1 MFCNPCAIAAG
12 DVQEFVLDNGLKLL
26 VKEDHRAPVVVSQVW
41 YRVGA
46 SYEYDGIT
54 GISHAL
60 EHMMFRGT
68 ENLKPGE
75 FSRIISANGGDENAF
90 TGKDYTAYF
99 QTMEKSRLPI
109 SFELE
114 AERMQKL
121 SLRKEEFE
129 REIKVV
135 REERR
140 WRTEDSPQSYT
151 YEVLN
156 ATAFQTSPY
165 RQPTVGWMS
174 DLNAMTVES
183 LSDWYRKW
191 YAPNNAIVV
200 VVGDV
205 NAEEVH
211 TLAKE
216 YFGPVPAREVHA
228 PDQRTEV
235 EQLGIKRV
243 TVKRPAEL
251 PFIVLAYKTPVLK
264 TVLENPDQGAEW
276 EVYALE
282 VLAGILDG
290 GKSARFASNL
300 IRGREI
306 AASVDLDYNM
316 ISRLDDLL
324 TVSGTPANGH
334 SIAEM
339 ETALKE
345 EIEKL
350 KTQRISDEELQ
361 RVKNQVVAEDI
372 YQRDAIFYQGMILG
386 IFETVGIDWRY
397 SEEYVE
403 KVNQVTAEQV
413 QEVAKKFLVD
423 DRLTVAVLEP
433 LPIEKN
439 APPSLPPGGENVR

>member
-1 MFCNPCAIAAG
+1 
-12 DVQEFVLDNGLKLL
+12 
-26 VKEDHRAPVVVSQVW
+26 
-41 YRVGA
+41 
-46 SYEYDGIT
+46 
-54 GISHAL
+54 
-60 EHMMFRGT
+60 
-68 ENLKPGE
+68 
-75 FSRIISANGGDENAF
+75 
-90 TGKDYTAYF
+90 
-99 QTMEKSRLPI
+99 MEKSRLPI

-114 AERMQKL
+114 AERMQNL
-121 SLRKEEFE
+121 LLQQDEFD

-140 WRTEDSPQSYT
+140 WRTEDNPQSYT
-151 YEVLN
+151 YEVLM

-174 DLNAMTVES
+174 DLKAMTVES

-205 NAEEVH
+205 HAEEVYE
-211 TLAKE
+211 LAKK
-216 YFGPVPAREVHA
+216 YFGPIPARELHTLVE
-228 PDQRTEV
+228 RSEV
-235 EQLGIKRV
+235 EQLGVKRV
-243 TVKRPAEL
+243 IVKRPAEL
-251 PFIVLAYKTPVLK
+251 PFIIMAYKTPVLR
-264 TVLENPDQGAEW
+264 TVLDDPEQVEEW

-300 IRGREI
+300 IRGKEI
-306 AASVDLDYNM
+306 AASVNLGYNM
-316 ISRLDDLL
+316 ISRLDNVL
-324 TVSGTPANGH
+324 TISATPAHGH
-334 SIAEM
+334 TIAEL

-350 KTQRISDEELQ
+350 KTHRVTDAELQ

-397 SEEYVE
+397 SEEYVD
-403 KVNQVTAEQV
+403 KVKQVTAEQV

-423 DRLTVAVLEP
+423 DRLTVAILEP
-433 LPIEKN
+433 LPIDKN
-439 APPSLPPGGENVR
+439 APPSSPPGGEHVR